1 MRISD
6 WSSDVCSSDLK
17 ERWVAEHFPGTQII
31 TCMAVD
37 KRRHAQ
43 AGDILVDDTLKH
55 RHLWEEAGGTF
66 VHHRNAKDTLAEL
79 RALGLPVR
87 EPPEVSEHDG
97 SEERRVGKGCGSQG
111 RSRWSP

>member
-1 MRISD
+1 MPEAP
-6 WSSDVCSSDLK
+6 WSASLLEAACQGGRLLCHPAIAAGRASPVPGSCASPSNHPDGLPARK
-17 ERWVAEHFPGTQII
+17 LGGGAEGALGCRAFPGTQII

-66 VHHRNAKDTLAEL
+66 VHHRKD
-79 RALGLPVR
+79 
-87 EPPEVSEHDG
+87 
-97 SEERRVGKGCGSQG
+97 
-111 RSRWSP
+111 